1 MCLNARNIIYKKTNY
16 TLWLNDINPHII
28 CITESWPNKYV
39 TDAELGL
46 EWYLMFRKD
55 RMGRRGG
62 GLLFYVKYTI
72 PSYEVQLR
80 DEADCKE
87 AVWCKLV
94 AGHKNSSHGTSLP
107 LSKHNKREQ

>member
-1 MCLNARNIIYKKTNY
+1 MLNWVWNGISCFGKRGWEEEEVDYYSTSNI
-16 TLWLNDINPHII
+16 L
-28 CITESWPNKYV
+28 
-39 TDAELGL
+39 
-46 EWYLMFRKD
+46 
-55 RMGRRGG
+55 
-62 GLLFYVKYTI
+62 

-80 DEADCKE
+80 DEADCEE